1 MDAGDVKET
10 SESTESSDNRDPNNE
25 QNEGAIGGFA
35 NPPVSSSTGTQNRL
49 VSYVIYKRTLSVLLH
64 VPSLFQQKFVPN
76 L

>member
-35 NPPVSSSTGTQNRL
+35 NPPVSSSTGKHNT
-49 VSYVIYKRTLSVLLH
+49 VLQ
-64 VPSLFQQKFVPN
+64 STRCTRER
-76 L
+76 